1 MQGGGEG
8 FKICWDAAT
17 KLQLEIR
24 DILTVDLDLFRR
36 LWRNVNCVT
45 LIILSTAK

>member
-1 MQGGGEG
+1 MQGGGG
-8 FKICWDAAT
+8 RFKICWDMAT

-36 LWRNVNCVT
+36 LWRNANCIT
-45 LIILSTAK
+45 AIILSIAK